1 MPRAIIELPSS
12 EEIYKAL
19 KVEAGREIP
28 RTKVDMVSNEN
39 LEIIIDADDSHAL
52 RAALNSYLR
61 WIELAYDVMEVIEN
75 GRIESD
81 PSSTGET

>member
-12 EEIYKAL
+12 EEIYRAL

-28 RTKVDMVSNEN
+28 RTKVDIVSNEN

-81 PSSTGET
+81 SSSTGET

>member
-12 EEIYKAL
+12 EEIYRAL

-28 RTKVDMVSNEN
+28 RTKIDIVSNEN

-81 PSSTGET
+81 SSSTGET

>member
-1 MPRAIIELPSS
+1 MPRAIIELPGS

-28 RTKVDMVSNEN
+28 RTKVNIVANEN
-39 LEIIIDADDSHAL
+39 LEIIIDANDSHAL

-61 WIELAYDVMEVIEN
+61 WIELAYDIMEVIEN

-81 PSSTGET
+81 PSSAGET

>member
-1 MPRAIIELPSS
+1 VPRAIIELPGS

-19 KVEAGREIP
+19 NVEAGREIP
-28 RTKVDMVSNEN
+28 RTKVNIVSNEN

-61 WIELAYDVMEVIEN
+61 WIELAYDIMEVIEN

-81 PSSTGET
+81 SSSTGET

>member
-1 MPRAIIELPSS
+1 MPRAIIELPNS

-28 RTKVDMVSNEN
+28 RTKVDVVSNEN
-39 LEIIIDADDSHAL
+39 LEIIIYADDSHAL

-81 PSSTGET
+81 PSSTGEA

>member
-1 MPRAIIELPSS
+1 VPRAIIELPNS

-19 KVEAGREIP
+19 RVEAGREIP
-28 RTKVDMVSNEN
+28 RTKVDVISNEN
-39 LEIIIDADDSHAL
+39 LKIIIDAQDSHAL

-75 GRIESD
+75 GRIEPD
-81 PSSTGET
+81 SSSAGET

>member
-1 MPRAIIELPSS
+1 MPRAIIELPGS

-28 RTKVDMVSNEN
+28 RTKVNIVSNEN

-61 WIELAYDVMEVIEN
+61 WIELAYDIMEVIEN

-81 PSSTGET
+81 SSSAGET

>member
-1 MPRAIIELPSS
+1 MPRAIIELPGS

-19 KVEAGREIP
+19 NVEAGREIP
-28 RTKVDMVSNEN
+28 RTKVNIVSNEN

-61 WIELAYDVMEVIEN
+61 WIELAYDIMEVIEN

-81 PSSTGET
+81 SSSTGET

>member
-1 MPRAIIELPSS
+1 MPRAIIELPGS

-28 RTKVDMVSNEN
+28 RTKVNIVANEN

-61 WIELAYDVMEVIEN
+61 WIELAYDIMEVIEN

-81 PSSTGET
+81 SSSAGET